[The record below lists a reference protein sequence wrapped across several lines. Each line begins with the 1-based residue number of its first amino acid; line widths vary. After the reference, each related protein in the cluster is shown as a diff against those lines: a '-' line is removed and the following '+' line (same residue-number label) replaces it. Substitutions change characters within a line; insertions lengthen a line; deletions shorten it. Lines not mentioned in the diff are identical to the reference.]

1 MLAGAAEKWTDPGHR
16 LWDVLLLIAAAT
28 NVVALWS
35 APYLPFTDLPQHA
48 AAIAT
53 LRHFDDAAWKSREY
67 FTLALGR
74 SQYLLYYLAG
84 ALLAFPFGTAE
95 RANLVL
101 LSISAVAFPYALRSL
116 LRTMGADPRLAL
128 FAVPLFWSQSLLI
141 GFFNYVA
148 ALPLLLWALGLS
160 VQEAAAPRAA
170 RTALLAAVSVALFY
184 LHLSAFLLFAPA
196 AALAQVLL
204 APHGLRAVARRFVW
218 MVPTLGLGVAF
229 LLTSPVVHPQAVGWN
244 EPVNV
249 WFEPV
254 RDALQKLPEALLD
267 IWPGDVDL
275 WISLGLLGAAV
286 LLVGPRDLRNEG
298 ARRRF
303 VLAATWTAMAVALY
317 FAFPISIGWLW
328 QLNERYAIAA
338 TLLLPLLLAPRR
350 GTRGAVPLLA
360 VFLLGLASAGLAGR
374 QARAFS
380 REVDG
385 FDRVISRAQPGR
397 RLLGLVYERGSR
409 AAKFAPYLHFGS
421 YYRARGGGIAAFS
434 FAELPQSPLRYRPE
448 TEPPRHPLHWEW
460 EPWRFDRV
468 VDGNYYDYVLVRGN
482 VDPFARPGPGP
493 RYRRIAHEGLWALYA
508 KE

>member
-1 MLAGAAEKWTDPGHR
+1 
-16 LWDVLLLIAAAT
+16 
-28 NVVALWS
+28 
-35 APYLPFTDLPQHA
+35 
-48 AAIAT
+48 
-53 LRHFDDAAWKSREY
+53 
-67 FTLALGR
+67 
-74 SQYLLYYLAG
+74 
-84 ALLAFPFGTAE
+84 
-95 RANLVL
+95 
-101 LSISAVAFPYALRSL
+101 
-116 LRTMGADPRLAL
+116 
-128 FAVPLFWSQSLLI
+128 
-141 GFFNYVA
+141 
-148 ALPLLLWALGLS
+148 
-160 VQEAAAPRAA
+160 
-170 RTALLAAVSVALFY
+170 
-184 LHLSAFLLFAPA
+184 
-196 AALAQVLL
+196 
-204 APHGLRAVARRFVW
+204 
-218 MVPTLGLGVAF
+218 
-229 LLTSPVVHPQAVGWN
+229 
-244 EPVNV
+244 
-249 WFEPV
+249 V

-275 WISLGLLGAAV
+275 WISLGLLGGAV

-338 TLLLPLLLAPRR
+338 ALLVPLLLAPRR
-350 GTRGAVPLLA
+350 GIRGAVPLLA
-360 VFLLGLASAGLAGR
+360 VFLLGIASAGLAGR
-374 QARAFS
+374 QARSFS

-397 RLLGLVYERGSR
+397 RLLTLVYDRGSQ
-409 AAKFAPYLHFGS
+409 AAKFVPYLHFGS

-434 FAELPQSPLRYRPE
+434 FAELPQSPLRYRPQ
-448 TEPPRHPLHWEW
+448 TEPPRHPVHWEW

>member
-1 MLAGAAEKWTDPGHR
+1 VLAGAAEKWTDPGHR
-16 LWDVLLLIAAAT
+16 LWGALLAIAAAT

-35 APYLPFTDLPQHA
+35 AAYLPFTDLPQHA

-53 LRHFDDAAWKSREY
+53 LRHFDDPAWKSREY

-101 LSISAVAFPYALRSL
+101 LSICAVAFPYALRSL
-116 LRTMGADPRLAL
+116 LRATGADPRLAL

-148 ALPLLLWALGLS
+148 ALPVLLWALGLS
-160 VQEAAAPRAA
+160 VQEAEAPRAA
-170 RTALLAAVSVALFY
+170 RTALLAAASVALFY

-196 AALAQVLL
+196 AALAQLLL
-204 APHGLRAVARRFVW
+204 APRSLRAVARRFVW
-218 MVPTLGLGVAF
+218 MVPTLGLGIAF

-254 RDALQKLPEALLD
+254 RDAIEKLPEALLD
-267 IWPGDVDL
+267 IWPGDADF
-275 WISLGLLGAAV
+275 WISLGLLAAAV
-286 LLVGPRDLRNEG
+286 ALVGRRDFRDEG

-303 VLAATWTAMAVALY
+303 VLAATWTAMAIALY
-317 FAFPISIGWLW
+317 FCFPISIGWLW

-338 TLLLPLLLAPRR
+338 ALLVPLLLAPRR

-360 VFLLGLASAGLAGR
+360 VFALGVASAGLAGR

-385 FDRVISRAQPGR
+385 FDRVISRAQPAR
-397 RLLGLVYERGSR
+397 RLLALVYEKGSR
-409 AAKFAPYLHFGS
+409 AAKFVPYLHFGS

-448 TEPPRHPLHWEW
+448 TEPPRHPVHWEW

-468 VDGNYYDYVLVRGN
+468 VDGNYYDYVLIRGN
-482 VDPFARPGPGP
+482 ADPFARPGPGP
-493 RYRRIAHEGLWALYA
+493 RYRRIAQEGLWALYA

>member
-16 LWDVLLLIAAAT
+16 LWDVLLLIAAAI

-101 LSISAVAFPYALRSL
+101 LSICAVAFPYALRSL

-196 AALAQVLL
+196 AALAAVLL
-204 APHGLRAVARRFVW
+204 APRDLSAVARRLVW
-218 MVPTLGLGVAF
+218 MVPTIGLGIAF
-229 LLTSPVVHPQAVGWN
+229 LLTSPVV
-244 EPVNV
+244 
-249 WFEPV
+249 
-254 RDALQKLPEALLD
+254 
-267 IWPGDVDL
+267 
-275 WISLGLLGAAV
+275 
-286 LLVGPRDLRNEG
+286 
-298 ARRRF
+298 
-303 VLAATWTAMAVALY
+303 
-317 FAFPISIGWLW
+317 
-328 QLNERYAIAA
+328 
-338 TLLLPLLLAPRR
+338 
-350 GTRGAVPLLA
+350 
-360 VFLLGLASAGLAGR
+360 
-374 QARAFS
+374 
-380 REVDG
+380 
-385 FDRVISRAQPGR
+385 
-397 RLLGLVYERGSR
+397 
-409 AAKFAPYLHFGS
+409 
-421 YYRARGGGIAAFS
+421 
-434 FAELPQSPLRYRPE
+434 
-448 TEPPRHPLHWEW
+448 
-460 EPWRFDRV
+460 
-468 VDGNYYDYVLVRGN
+468 
-482 VDPFARPGPGP
+482 
-493 RYRRIAHEGLWALYA
+493 
-508 KE
+508 